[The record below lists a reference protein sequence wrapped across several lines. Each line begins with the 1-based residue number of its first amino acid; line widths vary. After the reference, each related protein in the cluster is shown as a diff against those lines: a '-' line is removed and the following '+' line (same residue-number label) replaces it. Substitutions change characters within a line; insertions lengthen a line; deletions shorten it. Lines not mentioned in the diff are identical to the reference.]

1 MAATAAVA
9 IRVAATHAAAIL
21 LLTALLPA
29 LATAAVAAQAPVPA
43 APATA
48 TVKLSRLRGRERVEI
63 TIMSSGTIFR
73 GEETDTTFRNA
84 LDLALEAIE
93 RQIRKN
99 KTKLEK
105 RLREG
110 ALSDL
115 YEVEEPPVED
125 DEIIIRTKTFQ
136 LKPMTPEEAILQ
148 MNLLGHDFFVYAD
161 SQTGET
167 NVVYRRH
174 DKAYGLI
181 EPSK

>member
-1 MAATAAVA
+1 MKTTIVGRQ
-9 IRVAATHAAAIL
+9 IEMPEELKPIIESKLGKYDKYFKDDAAAI
-21 LLTALLPA
+21 
-29 LATAAVAAQAPVPA
+29 
-43 APATA
+43 
-48 TVKLSRLRGRERVEI
+48 VKLSRLRGRERVEI
-63 TIMSSGTIFR
+63 TITSSGTIYR

-115 YEVEEPPVED
+115 YEVKDIPEDED

-148 MNLLGHDFFVYAD
+148 MNLLGHDFFVFAD

>member
-1 MAATAAVA
+1 MKTTIVGRQ
-9 IRVAATHAAAIL
+9 INMPEELKPIIEGK
-21 LLTALLPA
+21 
-29 LATAAVAAQAPVPA
+29 LAKYDKYFRDD
-43 APATA
+43 ATA

-63 TIMSSGTIFR
+63 TITSSGTIFR

-84 LDLALEAIE
+84 LDLALDAIE

-148 MNLLGHDFFVYAD
+148 MNLLGHDFFVFAD